1 MKRPC
6 LVLLLSC
13 AALAASPAHAAPAP
27 AEAAATRWLTLK
39 NGLRVLLVPD
49 PRAAA
54 VGVSVWYQAG
64 VRYERPG
71 ILGIS
76 HLFEHLSSR
85 GAAPGGADELR
96 RRIEAEGGTTTA
108 FTTADFTCYSHTV
121 PREALALVL
130 RMEAGRF
137 GLRPTQAMLDQ
148 ERAVVREENRARSRA
163 NPLERGLQ
171 RLYATAFPTHPY
183 RWPVLGRDEDL
194 QRITLG
200 ECEDFMRTRYT
211 PDHALITIVGDFDPD
226 QALDDLRR
234 GFEPLRGRGES
245 RPVTA
250 EPEPNGER
258 RAVEAGDLQVPVV
271 IVGWRAPAGA
281 AADGPALDLLS
292 TLLSHGPAARLSRR
306 LVGGDRP
313 GLFAQTGRDARLDGT
328 MFWAAAAARSAG
340 DTAAVERRLVDEI
353 EGLATD
359 PVSDEELD
367 RARRQLEVG
376 LLLDGQSARDRGQA
390 LGRSVMLTG
399 DRTDVARRLDLLR
412 TLTPADLQKA
422 AARTLTASRR
432 TVVWLAPAAAA
443 VGSGG
448 GRP

>member
-13 AALAASPAHAAPAP
+13 AALAAAPAHAAPAP
-27 AEAAATRWLTLK
+27 VGAAASRWLTLK
-39 NGLRVLLVPD
+39 NGLSVLLVPD

-54 VGVSVWYQAG
+54 VDVSVWYQAG

-76 HLFEHLSSR
+76 HLFEHLSSH
-85 GAAPGGADELR
+85 GAAPGGMDELR
-96 RRIEAEGGTTTA
+96 RRIEAEGGTTA
-108 FTTADFTCYSHTV
+108 AYTTADFTCFTHSV
-121 PREALALVL
+121 PRGALAMVL
-130 RMEAGRF
+130 RLEAGRF

-148 ERAVVREENRARSRA
+148 ERAVVREEDRARVRA

-183 RWPVLGRDEDL
+183 RWPVLGSDEDL

-200 ECEDFMRTRYT
+200 QCEDFLRSRYT
-211 PDHALITIVGDFDPD
+211 PDHALIAIVGDFDPD
-226 QALDDLRR
+226 QAIDDLRR
-234 GFEPLRGRGES
+234 GFEPVGRRGEN
-245 RPVTA
+245 RPAAA
-250 EPEPNGER
+250 EPEQNGER

-271 IVGWRAPAGA
+271 IVGWRVPAGA
-281 AADGPALDLLS
+281 AADAPALDLLS
-292 TLLSHGPAARLSRR
+292 TLLSRGPAARLNQR

-313 GLFAQTGRDARLDGT
+313 GLFAQTGRDVRLDAT

-340 DTAAVERRLVDEI
+340 DTAAVERRLVGEI
-353 EGLATD
+353 EGLATE

-367 RARRQLEVG
+367 RARRQLEVA
-376 LLLDGQSARDRGQA
+376 LLLERQSARDRGQA
-390 LGRSVMLTG
+390 LGRSQMLTG
-399 DRTDVARRLDLLR
+399 DWNDVSRHLDRLR

-422 AARTLTASRR
+422 AARTLTAARR
-432 TVVWLAPAAAA
+432 TVVWMAPATAG
-443 VGSGG
+443 VGR